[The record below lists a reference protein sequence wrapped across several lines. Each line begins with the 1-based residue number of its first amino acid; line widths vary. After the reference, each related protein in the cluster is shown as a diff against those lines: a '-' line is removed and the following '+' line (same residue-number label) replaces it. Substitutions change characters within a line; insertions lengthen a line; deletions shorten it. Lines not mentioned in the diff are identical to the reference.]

1 MTGNDPKK
9 KLDSAAP
16 ADSARWAGRRRTD
29 DDFVED
35 SGDDRIIAQAFWVSL
50 AVFGAV
56 GAFLLAGA
64 GIIFWMRP
72 REKPIVET
80 TPIVLPETRD
90 TGQVQVPTV
99 LFTDVTEEW
108 GVRFVHENGAYG
120 EKLLPETMGS
130 GCAVFDADGDGDQ
143 DLLFVNSTRWPWDP
157 RPASGPP
164 PTMALYENQGDGRF
178 RDVTQKAGLALSLY
192 GMGVAAADYDNDG
205 DIDLFITA
213 VGANHLFENDGQGVF
228 REVTNEA
235 GVAGGDHEWSTA
247 ACWFDYDRDG
257 RLDLFV
263 ANYVQWSPETDLWCS
278 LDGATKSYCTPES
291 YPGVA
296 PKLYRNAGGGRF
308 EDVTEKAGLADETS
322 KSLGVA
328 ILDYDLDGWPD
339 IFVANDTEPNKLYRN
354 NGDGTFSEEGI
365 GAGVAYS
372 EDGIARGAMG
382 VDAADYDRSGRP
394 HLVIGNFSNQMLG
407 LYHNEG
413 NGLFVDEA
421 PRSTVGKQSL
431 LTLAFGTFFF
441 DYDLDG
447 WLDIFVA
454 NGHIEEEI
462 QNVQPKVT
470 FEQPPHLFRNL
481 GGGKFVEVT
490 EQVGEDFA
498 RPMVAR
504 GAAYG
509 DYDRDGDLDLLVTT
523 NDGPARLLRNDG
535 GNRNHW
541 LTLKLRGVES
551 NASALGAVV
560 RVASAGGR
568 QWKMVKSGSSYC
580 SQSQLAVTFGL
591 GRDTEAE
598 VTIEWPSGTVQKLG
612 KIAADQWLLVREGDP
627 PKKATD

>member
-1 MTGNDPKK
+1 MVGRAGLALGLFGLT
-9 KLDSAAP
+9 L
-16 ADSARWAGRRRTD
+16 WAGP
-29 DDFVED
+29 VEFRD
-35 SGDDRIIAQAFWVSL
+35 VTRE
-50 AVFGAV
+50 
-56 GAFLLAGA
+56 A
-64 GIIFWMRP
+64 GIHFRHNAG
-72 REKPIVET
+72 K
-80 TPIVLPETRD
+80 
-90 TGQVQVPTV
+90 TGKK
-99 LFTDVTEEW
+99 W
-108 GVRFVHENGAYG
+108 
-120 EKLLPETMGS
+120 LPETMGS
-130 GCAVFDADGDGDQ
+130 GCAFFDADGDGWLDI
-143 DLLFVNSTRWPWDP
+143 LLINSKDWKP
-157 RPASGPP
+157 RGRRSLP
-164 PTMALYENQGDGRF
+164 ALYRNNRDGTFTDITRGSGLDVEGFGLGVAVADFDNDGREDVYITYVGRDRLFRNLGGGKF
-178 RDVTQKAGLALSLY
+178 RDVTK
-192 GMGVAAADYDNDG
+192 
-205 DIDLFITA
+205 
-213 VGANHLFENDGQGVF
+213 
-228 REVTNEA
+228 EA
-235 GVAGGDHEWSTA
+235 GIDNPAFSASA
-247 ACWFDYDRDG
+247 AWVDYDRDG
-257 RLDLFV
+257 WADLYV
-263 ANYVQWSPETDLWCS
+263 ANYVEWSPESDLWCS

-296 PKLYRNAGGGRF
+296 DKLYRNVGGGRF
-308 EDVTEKAGLADETS
+308 EDATEKAGLADETS

-328 ILDYDLDGWPD
+328 ILDYDSDGWPD

-413 NGLFVDEA
+413 DGLFVDEA

-490 EQVGEDFA
+490 TETGEDLA

-523 NDGPARLLRNDG
+523 NDGPARLLRNEG

-541 LTLKLRGVES
+541 LTLKLRGVKS
-551 NASALGAVV
+551 NGSALGAVV
-560 RVASAGGR
+560 RVASAGGE
-568 QWKMVKSGSSYC
+568 QWQMVKSGSSYC

-591 GRDTEAE
+591 GPDTEAE

-612 KIAADQWLLVREGDP
+612 KAAANQWLLVREGDP
-627 PKKATD
+627 PKRRGRK